1 MCDELSQYVKLV
13 SFLGE
18 ALGSTF
24 EACLFD
30 LAVPGYPVVA
40 SVNSHKDTQDKVRAF
55 VLKAAASRQT
65 QTKGYFANRPI
76 EIDFS
81 KLLKSSVFF
90 IYGEEEKPVGALCLN
105 LRCDLFMKMATF
117 ANSMLQFN
125 TEDLETEEPETELLR
140 TADQELS
147 LDTITQMVGEFG
159 VEPGRFSQEER
170 LEIILD
176 MYDMGVFELKGA
188 VAKTAEELQISAQ
201 SVYRYLTKIKKARDW

>member
-18 ALGSTF
+18 TLGSTF

-90 IYGEEEKPVGALCLN
+90 IYGAEEKPVGALCLN

-147 LDTITQMVGEFG
+147 LDTITQMIGEFG